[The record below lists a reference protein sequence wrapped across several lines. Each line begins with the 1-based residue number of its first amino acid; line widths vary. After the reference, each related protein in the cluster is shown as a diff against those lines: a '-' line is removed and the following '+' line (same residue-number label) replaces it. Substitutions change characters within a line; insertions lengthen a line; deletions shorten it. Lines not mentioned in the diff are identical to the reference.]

1 MNNKIIDD
9 YNVKCFQGQLLSKM
23 KIKNLYSVII
33 IILSLCHTSD
43 IFADKSKI
51 PTCYISP
58 EIFDSDLNSYEDYIL
73 NKCFDKFG
81 DHIKKGS
88 YLSKK
93 EFLTKIEQDKEF
105 ERFIY
110 LYVFIRDY
118 LFRRSWNC
126 NKLRLH
132 TVIKQFNI
140 F

>member
-1 MNNKIIDD
+1 
-9 YNVKCFQGQLLSKM
+9 M

-73 NKCFDKFG
+73 NKCFEKFG

-110 LYVFIRDY
+110 LYVFIQDY
-118 LFRRSWNC
+118 LFAEVG
-126 NKLRLH
+126 
-132 TVIKQFNI
+132 TVTNYDYTPSLNSSI
-140 F
+140 FLTT